1 MPSARN
7 VESFLLSVLGEFE
20 WHIREAGC
28 WDSVNVQ
35 PTLTNAVLPMF
46 RNRWATGPNQYTS
59 DVYSGLHPGLVLASR
74 FLSEDWLL
82 LWFTKLTF
90 GRRCP
95 STTKPVSTYLAAT
108 SSQTLAAEIAK
119 VKANLAELGEVITLT
134 FAPRRCKEKA
144 WGVTYNTKKA
154 MRFHAEFSDTDR
166 PRIKPE
172 YSTDTYRRRHQRP
185 WIAMNP
191 FFMDYFR
198 SRVTSCNPAE
208 TYRVHFLFAITLVHE
223 ITHAYWFWLNEKT
236 PEPVWHEGERNAELG
251 FSLEREVIGHVVQPM
266 LGYQGIEGIRTLI
279 SSELR
284 EYTNSKHR
292 MDAVIELQ
300 DATKLNKT
308 LTRHD
313 AKRKWPL
320 LKPSDLRGSEL
331 FLENS
336 SQKYLGGIKCINMA
350 WVSAWFQEDE
360 WVRRR
365 RDWDRRNMY
374 WPPAVRDAFLV
385 VYDQNGTTV
394 QILRSLNV
402 TSEGDA
408 KIHKELQK
416 EEKELTARKKQR
428 EKDKEDF
435 RKAFV
440 EMKL

>member
-46 RNRWATGPNQYTS
+46 QHRWATGPNQYTS
-59 DVYSGLHPGLVLASR
+59 DVCSGLYPGLVLALR
-74 FLSEDWLL
+74 FLSEDWPL

-90 GRRCP
+90 ARRCP
-95 STTKPVSTYLAAT
+95 STTKPGSTYLAAT
-108 SSQTLAAEIAK
+108 SSQTPAAEIAK
-119 VKANLAELGEVITLT
+119 VKANLAELGEVVTLM
-134 FAPRRCKEKA
+134 FAPRSCNEKA
-144 WGVTYNTKKA
+144 WGVTYNTKRA
-154 MRFHAEFSDTDR
+154 MRFHTEVSDTDR

-172 YSTDTYRRRHQRP
+172 YSTDT
-185 WIAMNP
+185 I
-191 FFMDYFR
+191 
-198 SRVTSCNPAE
+198 SSCTPAE

-223 ITHAYWFWLNEKT
+223 ITHAYWFWFNEKT

-284 EYTNSKHR
+284 EYANSKDR

-300 DATKLNKT
+300 DATKLSKT
-308 LTRHD
+308 LTRYG
-313 AKRKWPL
+313 AKRKWPV
-320 LKPSDLRGSEL
+320 LKTSDLRGSEL

>member
-1 MPSARN
+1 MPSASN

-28 WDSVNVQ
+28 WDS
-35 PTLTNAVLPMF
+35 
-46 RNRWATGPNQYTS
+46 
-59 DVYSGLHPGLVLASR
+59 
-74 FLSEDWLL
+74 
-82 LWFTKLTF
+82 
-90 GRRCP
+90 
-95 STTKPVSTYLAAT
+95 
-108 SSQTLAAEIAK
+108 TLAAEIAK

-172 YSTDTYRRRHQRP
+172 YSTDTYRRRHLLP
-185 WIAMNP
+185 WIVMNP

-198 SRVTSCNPAE
+198 SKISSCTPTE

-223 ITHAYWFWLNEKT
+223 ITHAYWFWFNEKT

-251 FSLEREVIGHVVQPM
+251 LSWEREVIGRVVQPM
-266 LGYQGIEGIRTLI
+266 LGYQGIDGIRTLI
-279 SSELR
+279 LSELR
-284 EYTNSKHR
+284 EYTNSKDR

-300 DATKLNKT
+300 DATKLSKT

-313 AKRKWPL
+313 AKRNWPL

-336 SQKYLGGIKCINMA
+336 SQKYLVGIKCINMA
-350 WVSAWFQEDE
+350 W
-360 WVRRR
+360 
-365 RDWDRRNMY
+365 
-374 WPPAVRDAFLV
+374 
-385 VYDQNGTTV
+385 
-394 QILRSLNV
+394 ILRSLNV

>member
-35 PTLTNAVLPMF
+35 PTLTNAALPMF

-74 FLSEDWLL
+74 FLSEDWPL

-95 STTKPVSTYLAAT
+95 STTKPGSTYLAAT

-119 VKANLAELGEVITLT
+119 VKANLAELGEVVTLM
-134 FAPRRCKEKA
+134 FAPRSCNEKA
-144 WGVTYNTKKA
+144 WVVTYNTKRA

-223 ITHAYWFWLNEKT
+223 ITHA
-236 PEPVWHEGERNAELG
+236 NAELG
-251 FSLEREVIGHVVQPM
+251 FSWEREVIGRVVQPM
-266 LGYQGIEGIRTLI
+266 LGYQGIDGIRTLI
-279 SSELR
+279 LSELR
-284 EYTNSKHR
+284 EYTNSKDR

-300 DATKLNKT
+300 DATKLSKT
-308 LTRHD
+308 LTRYG
-313 AKRKWPL
+313 AKRKWPV
-320 LKPSDLRGSEL
+320 LKTSDLRGSEL

-416 EEKELTARKKQR
+416 EEKELTARKK
-428 EKDKEDF
+428 
-435 RKAFV
+435 
-440 EMKL
+440 